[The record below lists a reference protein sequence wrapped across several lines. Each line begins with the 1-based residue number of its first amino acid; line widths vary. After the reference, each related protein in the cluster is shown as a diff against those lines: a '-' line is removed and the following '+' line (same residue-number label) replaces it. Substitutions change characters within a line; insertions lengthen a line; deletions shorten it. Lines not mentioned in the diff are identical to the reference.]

1 MAAQYEIK
9 PFTMAL
15 SYNNADEGWFIP
27 VLPEEI
33 KIERAGASK
42 EYNIVGL
49 GRVNAIEE
57 PELRKISIESFFPS
71 DSSAPYVYRFIPQ
84 SATDGNGIADHLKK
98 AEEAVAF
105 KPHRF
110 VKDITSWMSSKH
122 PARFIYVGQDTED
135 HMSIIN
141 LPVSIDGFDYWEK
154 AGSPGDIYF
163 KLDLVEYVFYSP
175 FRIKTVEQA
184 DGSKKQVKEPEKRA
198 DDRVPQMTY
207 TIKPGDNL
215 IKIARMQLG
224 DDSRWREIQKL
235 NRIADGELRSLRI
248 GRVLQLPPKK
258 R

>member
-1 MAAQYEIK
+1 MAGQTAVQ
-9 PFTMAL
+9 PFTMAI
-15 SYNNADEGWFIP
+15 SYNNASEGWILP

-33 KIERAGASK
+33 KVERGGASK

-49 GRVNAIEE
+49 GRVNAMEE
-57 PELRKISIESFFPS
+57 PELRKITIESFFPS
-71 DSSAPYVYRFIPQ
+71 DLSASYVYRYFPQ
-84 SATDGNGIADHLKK
+84 TTPKAGNEEGTD
-98 AEEAVAF
+98 EASNF

-110 VKDITSWMSSKH
+110 VQDITRWMSSKH
-122 PARFIYVGQDTED
+122 PARFIYIGQDTVD
-135 HMSIIN
+135 DSAKIN

-175 FRIKTVEQA
+175 FRIKTVVQT
-184 DGSKKQVKEPEKRA
+184 DGSNKLVKEPAKRA
-198 DDRVPQMTY
+198 DYRVPPTTY

-215 IKIARMQLG
+215 IKIARLQLG
-224 DDSRWREIQKL
+224 DDARWREIQKL
-235 NRIADGELRSLRI
+235 NGISDGELRSLRI